1 VPVPMSVYR
10 THPFSLY
17 FFKIVRNHIF
27 FLDFAVNLPYIMSMN
42 WQTLYEVALERVKQ
56 LNKEVSLLREIL
68 RSYLPIIEK
77 DNNEER

>member
-1 VPVPMSVYR
+1 
-10 THPFSLY
+10 
-17 FFKIVRNHIF
+17 
-27 FLDFAVNLPYIMSMN
+27 MSMN

-56 LNKEVSLLREIL
+56 LNREVSLLQEIL